1 MAGHDLDSDLD
12 SDLDRAPDRVSGA
25 DLGEELE
32 YDVVDVFADHPFAGN
47 QLAVVHGAAA
57 LTDDQL
63 LAIAGEFNFSET
75 TFPVSTGS
83 TTGSDFDGSTTG
95 SDFDGSTTGSSYR
108 VRIFTPGREIPFAGH
123 PTLGTAWVL
132 RERGLLDAEEVVQ
145 LCAAGEITVRFEE
158 SRVELGAVPRDLA
171 GPLPG
176 RLTHALLGD
185 LGLAPQ
191 DLAGEAWLAGTGLTF
206 VHLPVS
212 DDAVTRA
219 HPSVR
224 PLQEYAADLAG
235 CADPVDAINLH
246 SITGPAGAGR
256 PLAVHSR
263 VFVPGLDVAEDPA
276 TGSAAAGLGMALV
289 ATGVLPAGGDYLV
302 RQGLEMGRPSRLHGR
317 VEASA
322 GRATRCFV
330 AGQVHPVARG
340 RIRRPVA
347 RTP

>member
-1 MAGHDLDSDLD
+1 MAGHDLDSDPG
-12 SDLDRAPDRVSGA
+12 RAPDRAPGA
-25 DLGEELE
+25 DLGQDLE

-57 LTDDQL
+57 LSDGQL
-63 LAIAGEFNFSET
+63 LEIAREFNFSET

-83 TTGSDFDGSTTG
+83 TTGSDFDGLTTG
-95 SDFDGSTTGSSYR
+95 NRYR
-108 VRIFTPGREIPFAGH
+108 VRIFTPGGEIPFAGH

-145 LCAAGEITVRFEE
+145 VCAAGEITVRFDE

-171 GPLPG
+171 GPLPD

-185 LGLAPQ
+185 LGLAPR

-219 HPSVR
+219 HPSMR
-224 PLQEYAADLAG
+224 SLQEYAADLAG

-246 SITGPAGAGR
+246 SITGPAGTGR

-340 RIRRPVA
+340 RIRKPEA